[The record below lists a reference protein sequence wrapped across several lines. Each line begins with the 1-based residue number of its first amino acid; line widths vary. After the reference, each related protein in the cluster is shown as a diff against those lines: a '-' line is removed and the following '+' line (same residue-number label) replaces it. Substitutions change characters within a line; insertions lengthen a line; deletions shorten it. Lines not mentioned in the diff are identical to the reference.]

1 MNIEKIYNLL
11 FDETPVKPRA
21 VTESKQPS
29 AYHGE
34 TSANFDREIKNI
46 RRNFSGETSVAQSS
60 RKDATVKS
68 ETRHKAFESSYDT
81 KYSPEDTQIIDITEN
96 TKPMGNMSKTPRM
109 PEKYSEDTQIIDIT
123 ESTPKYGKTS
133 KYPYINIPEMSSTD
147 TQTIDV
153 TESTRKYDK
162 TSKNFD
168 KIRDKR
174 NNVAQEAPLMTFD
187 IQGNLVPVK
196 EAVTE
201 DEAEEREFDTVTFD
215 EEAFAES
222 IEIEPESITGIF
234 IPATEEEEEHLEI
247 SYERQDEIVAIKVFE
262 DGSIEQT
269 VNADILDEPEFEAF
283 FEDTLDENGEIIEG
297 DATLVLT
304 PILEE
309 EEEEEEE
316 EEDEEDLDLPKTEED
331 VIADSEED
339 NDTEDEDG
347 NIDSEEYV
355 DPSGLDLDEYYST
368 THKMK
373 AVQNPGNRLIGNT
386 RSHTISQESRRPKTI
401 RKPSEEMKISLSTK
415 KGKGSSTEKVRPT
428 TVRK

>member
-1 MNIEKIYNLL
+1 MNIEKIYSLL
-11 FDETPVKPRA
+11 FDETPVKSSA
-21 VTESKQPS
+21 ATESRQPS
-29 AYHGE
+29 AYQGE

-46 RRNFSGETSVAQSS
+46 RRNFGGEISVTQGS
-60 RKDATVKS
+60 RRDSAVKS
-68 ETRHKAFESSYDT
+68 VPSRKAFESSYGRE
-81 KYSPEDTQIIDITEN
+81 YSPEETQTVDVTDRPFAESIPKK
-96 TKPMGNMSKTPRM
+96 TKTT
-109 PEKYSEDTQIIDIT
+109 YST
-123 ESTPKYGKTS
+123 ESHQKANNPPR
-133 KYPYINIPEMSSTD
+133 KYPHINPFKTESED

-153 TESTRKYDK
+153 TESIQEDNKLLKYPYVNILK
-162 TSKNFD
+162 
-168 KIRDKR
+168 
-174 NNVAQEAPLMTFD
+174 
-187 IQGNLVPVK
+187 PVK

-201 DEAEEREFDTVTFD
+201 DTEDETEEKDFDTITFD

-234 IPATEEEEEHLEI
+234 IAATEEEDEHLEI
-247 SYERQDEIVAIKVFE
+247 SYEKQDEIVAIKVFE
-262 DGSIEQT
+262 DGSVEQT
-269 VNADILDEPEFEAF
+269 VNANILDAPEFEAY
-283 FEDTLDENGEIIEG
+283 FEETVDEDGEIVEG

-304 PILEE
+304 PILEDE
-309 EEEEEEE
+309 EED

-415 KGKGSSTEKVRPT
+415 KGKGSSTEKVRPA